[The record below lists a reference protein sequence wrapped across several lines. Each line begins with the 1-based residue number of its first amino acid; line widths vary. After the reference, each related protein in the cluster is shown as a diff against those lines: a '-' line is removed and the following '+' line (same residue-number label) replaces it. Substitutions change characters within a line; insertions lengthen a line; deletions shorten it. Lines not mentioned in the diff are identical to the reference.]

1 MKLFNASEFIRKYEK
16 KSPNAEE
23 WNGDDPCIVLN
34 VDYVRGTSSS
44 LLELF

>member
-1 MKLFNASEFIRKYEK
+1 MRQSLFENTK
-16 KSPNAEE
+16 KNPLENAEE